1 MTSKSLTASFSRS
14 HNFFTAGTAKKPSV
28 PTANT
33 LRLFDELEKAKSQP
47 LWRTL
52 VALSI
57 RHVGPTAARSLAT
70 AFGSM
75 AALRAAAEAGD
86 RDRLAEIDGV
96 ANRQACMVTVAPGMR
111 IARQHGA
118 RAARP

>member
-1 MTSKSLTASFSRS
+1 GPRGEDGLTDLQRSLGAVRVWREGRTKVDGRMVPSGVFTLKPY
-14 HNFFTAGTAKKPSV
+14 FFTAGTAKKPSA

-70 AFGSM
+70 AFGS
-75 AALRAAAEAGD
+75 
-86 RDRLAEIDGV
+86 
-96 ANRQACMVTVAPGMR
+96 
-111 IARQHGA
+111 
-118 RAARP
+118 